1 MLLSRSIA
9 NAAASAPML
18 GRVSFPEKSEFGV
31 PGVADAHDGGG
42 GGGAGYVGV
51 EFTSL
56 ANTGI
61 PRASASK
68 LAANVFRQVFIG
80 DLLKTGYWLFTFSV

>member
-1 MLLSRSIA
+1 
-9 NAAASAPML
+9 ML
-18 GRVSFPEKSEFGV
+18 GRVSFPGKSELGV
-31 PGVADAHDGGG
+31 PGVADEHDGGG
-42 GGGAGYVGV
+42 GGAGFVGV

-61 PRASASK
+61 TMASASK

-80 DLLKTGYWLFTFSV
+80 DLLKQGYWLFTFSV